1 MTSDIIEDQ
10 ITSIPRPYFGY
21 QERPVRN
28 ECISL
33 YNFGFDLEKVGQLVR
48 SGLTIIDHNRTIL
61 VLNRSAV
68 TTLADGDGI
77 RVAGKSLLI
86 EKAYVQRS
94 FDLLLAKIHAA
105 DTRDRFDAGQCPC
118 IGIPDRKGA
127 VRYVLR
133 VMDAQSHGSDT
144 AILLTI
150 IDLADRVGPTRETFA
165 VVFRMSEREA
175 ELAELFARGFRL
187 EEIALEMTISLNTAR
202 VHLRNV
208 FTKTNCSGQAELMR
222 MVSRF
227 I

>member
-1 MTSDIIEDQ
+1 M
-10 ITSIPRPYFGY
+10 
-21 QERPVRN
+21 
-28 ECISL
+28 
-33 YNFGFDLEKVGQLVR
+33 EKVGQLVR

-175 ELAELFARGFRL
+175 ELADQSKPG
-187 EEIALEMTISLNTAR
+187 
-202 VHLRNV
+202 RNEKPSY
-208 FTKTNCSGQAELMR
+208 TDEPKKSNIIKLHKPGKKKNPGDE
-222 MVSRF
+222 
-227 I
+227 